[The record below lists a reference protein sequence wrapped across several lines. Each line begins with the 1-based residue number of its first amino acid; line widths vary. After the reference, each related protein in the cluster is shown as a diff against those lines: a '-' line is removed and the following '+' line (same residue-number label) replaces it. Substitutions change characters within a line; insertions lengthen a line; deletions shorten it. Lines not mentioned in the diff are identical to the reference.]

1 MYACYT
7 AAAIARTYDL
17 AKNRRVNLAG
27 AVTWGFE
34 FEDQPYFRGFRD
46 LATNGIDKPVL
57 NVFRMLGMMQG
68 NRVATESTS
77 RQNYITVRDSS
88 VRGPEPDVNALATKS
103 SNSAAVMVWNYHD
116 KNDLNV
122 ASTEVSL
129 IIKGLPQQRVLLTQY
144 IIDQEHSNSF
154 TAWKKMGSP
163 KELTGKEYK
172 ALEAAGQLEE
182 ISSPKYIT
190 LVNGEVKIN
199 FDLQRQG
206 VTLLKVTW

>member
-1 MYACYT
+1 
-7 AAAIARTYDL
+7 
-17 AKNRRVNLAG
+17 
-27 AVTWGFE
+27 
-34 FEDQPYFRGFRD
+34 

-68 NRVATESTS
+68 NRVTTESTS
-77 RQNYITVRDSS
+77 KQNYITVRDSS

-103 SNSAAVMVWNYHD
+103 NNSAEVMVWNYHD

-122 ASTEVSL
+122 APTDVSI

-154 TAWKKMGSP
+154 TTWKKMGSP
-163 KELTGKEYK
+163 KEPTAEEYK
-172 ALEAAGQLEE
+172 TLEAAGQLEE

-190 LVNGEVKIN
+190 PVDGEVTIN
-199 FDLQRQG
+199 LDLQRQAI
-206 VTLLKVTW
+206 TLLKVTW

>member
-46 LATNGIDKPVL
+46 LATNGVDKPVL

-68 NRVATESTS
+68 NRVGTESTS
-77 RQNYITVRDSS
+77 KQNYITVRDSS

-103 SNSAAVMVWNYHD
+103 TNSAAAMIWNYHD

-122 ASTEVSL
+122 APTEVSL

-154 TAWKKMGSP
+154 TAWKKMSSP
-163 KELTGKEYK
+163 KAPTADEYET
-172 ALEAAGQLEE
+172 LEAAGQLKE
-182 ISSPKYIT
+182 ISSPKYVT
-190 LVNGEVKIN
+190 PLNGEVKIN
-199 FDLQRQG
+199 FDLQRQAI
-206 VTLLKVTW
+206 TLVKVTW

>member
-1 MYACYT
+1 
-7 AAAIARTYDL
+7 
-17 AKNRRVNLAG
+17 
-27 AVTWGFE
+27 
-34 FEDQPYFRGFRD
+34 
-46 LATNGIDKPVL
+46 
-57 NVFRMLGMMQG
+57 MQG
-68 NRVATESTS
+68 NRAAVESTS
-77 RQNYITVRDSS
+77 KQNYITIRDSS
-88 VRGPEPDVNALATKS
+88 VSGQEPDINALATKS
-103 SNSAAVMVWNYHD
+103 TNSAAVMVWNYHD
-116 KNDLNV
+116 KNDLTV
-122 ASTEVSL
+122 PLTSVSV

-144 IIDQEHSNSF
+144 IIDQEHSDTF

>member
-1 MYACYT
+1 
-7 AAAIARTYDL
+7 
-17 AKNRRVNLAG
+17 
-27 AVTWGFE
+27 
-34 FEDQPYFRGFRD
+34 
-46 LATNGIDKPVL
+46 
-57 NVFRMLGMMQG
+57 
-68 NRVATESTS
+68 
-77 RQNYITVRDSS
+77 
-88 VRGPEPDVNALATKS
+88 
-103 SNSAAVMVWNYHD
+103 MVWNYHD

-163 KELTGKEYK
+163 KEPTGKEYK

-190 LVNGEVKIN
+190 PCKWRSK
-199 FDLQRQG
+199 D
-206 VTLLKVTW
+206 